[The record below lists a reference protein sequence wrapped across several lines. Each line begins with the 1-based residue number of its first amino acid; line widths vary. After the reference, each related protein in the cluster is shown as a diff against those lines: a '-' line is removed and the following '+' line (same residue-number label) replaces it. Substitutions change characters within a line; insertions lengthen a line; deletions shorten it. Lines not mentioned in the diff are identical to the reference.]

1 MEAAD
6 LGRLVDLE
14 TAAHSLE
21 LAVGD
26 AAAALRCRR
35 AEVSVIVATRC
46 VVVIVHGGCVVVLV
60 VLRLAGRVVDC
71 LGVVVPCGLVVAPVS
86 RPTIRSLLITGAPV
100 TGLPDQLIQLERLG
114 RVLPL
119 EFVVVLPPA
128 TAARIPTEAGIHLL
142 LAHTGIV
149 PTVNFTSYA
158 LPLTSS
164 AVRRSL
170 MLLVLRLGQLSQLRL
185 KTGHVEKACRV
196 CGV

>member
-14 TAAHSLE
+14 PAAHSLE

-46 VVVIVHGGCVVVLV
+46 VVVIVHAGCVVVLV
-60 VLRLAGRVVDC
+60 VLWLAGRFLDC
-71 LGVVVPCGLVVAPVS
+71 LGVVVPCGLVVASVR
-86 RPTIRSLLITGAPV
+86 RPTIRSLLITGTPV

-149 PTVNFTSYA
+149 PTLNFTSYA

-164 AVRRSL
+164 AGS
-170 MLLVLRLGQLSQLRL
+170 
-185 KTGHVEKACRV
+185 
-196 CGV
+196 